1 MGSSKHTQKLSAI
14 NQTGCN
20 PAMSKNYGSTGERD
34 SLTAYNRPR
43 RPNPDTIMYLRS
55 LPLDVEAAKTEV
67 SSFLETGEVS
77 EDFPQSLGAAL
88 SAIDEVRNEIASLAG
103 DEQGSQCLEIL
114 ARISAPYSETA
125 ARVLLSACTGY
136 HLHLATHR
144 YGSHAV
150 QSILQLAVSS
160 SSDIDLGL
168 HAEAP
173 QFGRYLDSLPTL
185 SDLILGMLDELSSSA
200 TELAVHI
207 CGSHVLRTLLC
218 VLGGVD
224 LVSSGLQG
232 SKQNTQEANLRGR
245 KKAKKKKN
253 RPAALE
259 DCSVPHTGTM
269 NIVYRSKSRL
279 ATNEFSDQLASLAR
293 TLMGQETDVPGELQQ
308 LACHPSAGPLLIVL
322 LRVLTYSSPEARAMM
337 DTVSQDRNAGI
348 SDFRLGISRREP
360 VFQDGSIAHEM
371 AKRLLCWID
380 GKETQTQVG
389 NVIYGYSGE
398 PRGSHVLETLLR
410 LSSDGMHDAIVR
422 YGEFEDMSSLQEYCE
437 HEVANFVIQ
446 TLLTTIRHKDQAT
459 RMLKAIDKV
468 ISGGLV
474 VDPTKKRRGILWRC
488 CELAAKFRIGQE
500 TLLKSIRIGFGT
512 LIHQT
517 VDVEKDGAVEAQKKK
532 QRKKSSAV
540 EIKDCIPLLLDLR
553 NQIGDTTK
561 ATMDAAGAR
570 AVYHMLHFTPRLCED
585 ILKGLLDELTVEQIE
600 SLARDGLGSRCILDG
615 ILDGPRNDPLFAS
628 AFVSLFSK
636 LNGRWSTIATD
647 RVGYHCVKKLFHALP
662 KLDDKAKLAEELAN
676 GGNRLHGNPMGRSVS
691 EECLVP
697 LYVENRKEWRKAV
710 TMSHNI
716 KETKKADDVVPKSKD
731 DNPNE
736 QQSTHS
742 KRQRKRKR
750 VEKVNQPHQGGKNL
764 DTASIVDALIF

>member
-1 MGSSKHTQKLSAI
+1 
-14 NQTGCN
+14 
-20 PAMSKNYGSTGERD
+20 
-34 SLTAYNRPR
+34 
-43 RPNPDTIMYLRS
+43 LRS
-55 LPLDVEAAKTEV
+55 LPLDVDAAKTEV
-67 SSFLETGEVS
+67 SSFLETGGAS

-185 SDLILGMLDELSSSA
+185 SDLILGMLEELSSSA
-200 TELAVHI
+200 TQLAVHI

-224 LVSSGLQG
+224 LVSSGPQG
-232 SKQNTQEANLRGR
+232 NKQTAQEASLRGR
-245 KKAKKKKN
+245 KKTKKKKN

-259 DCSVPHTGTM
+259 DCRAPHTGTM
-269 NIVYRSKSRL
+269 HIVYSSNSRL
-279 ATNEFSDQLASLAR
+279 ATNAFSNQLEILAR
-293 TLMGQETDVPGELQQ
+293 RLMGQETEVPGELQQ
-308 LACHPSAGPLLIVL
+308 LACHPSAGPLLMVL
-322 LRVLTYSSPEARAMM
+322 LRVLTYSSSEAREMM
-337 DTVSQDRNAGI
+337 ETVSQDRSADI
-348 SDFRLGISRREP
+348 SDFRLGISRPEP

-422 YGEFEDMSSLQEYCE
+422 YGEFEEMPSLQEYCE

-446 TLLTTIRHKDQAT
+446 TLLTTIRHKDQAA
-459 RMLKAIDKV
+459 RMLKAIDKIV
-468 ISGGLV
+468 SSGLA
-474 VDPTKKRRGILWRC
+474 VDPTKKRRGILWRS
-488 CELAAKFRIGQE
+488 CELAAKYRIGQE
-500 TLLKSIRIGFGT
+500 TLLKSVRIGFGT

-517 VDVEKDGAVEAQKKK
+517 GEVEKD
-532 QRKKSSAV
+532 SAG
-540 EIKDCIPLLLDLR
+540 KPTRR
-553 NQIGDTTK
+553 NNERNHRQ
-561 ATMDAAGAR
+561 
-570 AVYHMLHFTPRLCED
+570 
-585 ILKGLLDELTVEQIE
+585 LKFRT
-600 SLARDGLGSRCILDG
+600 
-615 ILDGPRNDPLFAS
+615 
-628 AFVSLFSK
+628 AF
-636 LNGRWSTIATD
+636 
-647 RVGYHCVKKLFHALP
+647 
-662 KLDDKAKLAEELAN
+662 
-676 GGNRLHGNPMGRSVS
+676 
-691 EECLVP
+691 
-697 LYVENRKEWRKAV
+697 LYC
-710 TMSHNI
+710 
-716 KETKKADDVVPKSKD
+716 
-731 DNPNE
+731 
-736 QQSTHS
+736 
-742 KRQRKRKR
+742 
-750 VEKVNQPHQGGKNL
+750 
-764 DTASIVDALIF
+764 SI